1 MATVKERRLLA
12 GSGGGSKGGG
22 SARTPVEDKDNV
34 QSRSLAS
41 ILDLLGEG
49 KIGGLINGGQSI
61 FLDNVPILNPDGT
74 SNFNGVTWW
83 FRDGTQNQAV
93 IEGFDAVETP
103 HDVGVQIKLSTPRTI
118 QIDNDDSDQV
128 RVIMMFPKLTKTDQK
143 SGDTHGTTVQFQFEI
158 AYGTTSFKPIKPQGY
173 SSHVVTLSKKSSGK
187 HYREYLFDLPKPGS
201 NYRIRV
207 SRVTAD
213 STTDYIQDQTWL
225 SQYGEIVS
233 TKLNYPNSA
242 LVGLKIDSQQFGSSV
257 PARSYLVS
265 GMEIRV
271 PSNYDPVLGTYSGD
285 WDGTFRL
292 MVSEN
297 PAWILY
303 DLLTSKRYGLGEYV
317 TESMIN
323 IGQLYQI
330 GRYCDELINDG
341 FGGKEKRF
349 AINTVINSRGEAYKV
364 LQDIVSTFRGMIFW
378 AGGMVNVM
386 QDSPSSPVMQFSAA
400 NIIGKV
406 SYKGSSRKDRA
417 TVALITYNDK
427 DDLYKQN
434 IEYVEDEEG
443 IKRFGVRK
451 TESVA
456 FGCTSRGQAHR
467 VGLWTL
473 YSNRMETDLI
483 TFTSGMDASL
493 LMPGEL
499 VKLQDK
505 FRSGKRN
512 SGRLVN
518 YTKNS
523 ITLDASVKLSK
534 AGNTV
539 SFLSAKGKM
548 IDRDLIEGA
557 GEYTIVT
564 FKKALT
570 EEEYP
575 AIMGIWSVIEP
586 NLEPM
591 LLRVLAVNQNEEKG
605 AFDIVGVQHN
615 PTKFTAIDEGAILVP
630 SKTTILDPTFSTPEN
645 LQVTEGTYVSSPGNL
660 SVKLMVS
667 WEGKSPSYVLRYR
680 RSDVVEDWVT
690 TEVKTE
696 QYDILNAAENG
707 MYDIELYSIS
717 ATGRRSSVISMVYTT
732 LGTMTPP
739 DAPTLLTA
747 IGDYR
752 VNVLA
757 WQLPATI
764 DIDKINVYA
773 SRTNDLT
780 TASLIAAVAST
791 TFTHSGLGDDE
802 TWFYWVRAVNK
813 RGMLSQPNSSLGTEA
828 TTKDVL
834 SFLKNKITSS
844 ELGQDLL
851 ADINQSAAKEAVEE
865 VSKKIDESVGELHDA
880 VDAVE
885 LSVTNISQSVTDMQ
899 DSVTGVKK
907 SVTDMQSSFT
917 GMEKAQSDLQASV
930 KTTTDKVN
938 QAVSEMD
945 ETAANVVSM
954 QETVKKQSESVASTL
969 DAAQAAL
976 DGSKSL
982 IAEEKKARVDGDAA
996 ISQKVDTIQS
1006 TVDTG
1011 QASIDEM
1018 QKTVSDVEK
1027 SAAQWSSSLEA
1038 TAKANIDLAL
1048 RQEEDKKQQASTN
1061 ASVTTTQDALAD
1073 SVSAVSK
1080 RVDEMKAEIGDDIAA
1095 QLQVERETRASA
1107 DEAVSTQLTQLK
1119 AQVNDD
1125 VKASLAT
1132 EQQARANADSALS
1145 KQVTNLQSQVNT
1157 DVKAQIAAEAKT
1169 RADKDSALSSQITAL
1184 SSQVNDDVAAQIA
1197 TESQARTDGDNALSS
1212 QVDSLAAK
1220 TTSDIKA
1227 AVATETKA
1235 RTSADSALSSQIT
1248 SLKTQTAADIKA
1260 AVDTETQARTDG
1272 DSALSSQITSL
1283 QTQTA
1288 ADIKAAVATETKAR
1302 TDGDTAL
1309 SSQVSSLKTQTA
1321 SDIKAAVATETK
1333 ARTDRDSAL
1342 SSQIS
1347 SLETQTA
1354 SNIKAAVATETKART
1369 DGDTALGSQITSLKT
1384 QTASDIK
1391 AAVATET
1398 KARSDADSAMASDI
1412 SALETRAGK
1421 IESSVTTEQTARANA
1436 DTALGKRVDTVS
1448 AKADSVSSTV
1458 QQTSA
1463 AVADVNAKVS
1473 ASWTLKME
1481 TSTSNGQK
1489 YAAGMA
1495 LGIDGSGLSQFLIR
1509 ADRFGLVNSVDGKVT
1524 TPFVVE
1530 NSVAYMNGA
1539 YIKDGTIVNA
1549 KIGDLQST
1557 NYVSGKTGWR
1567 IAKGGAFEMN
1577 GNSGSTGRMVINNNR
1592 IEVYDENGRLRVRM
1606 GLM

>member
-173 SSHVVTLSKKSSGK
+173 ASHVVTLSKKSSGK

-378 AGGMVNVM
+378 AGGMVNIM

-523 ITLDASVKLSK
+523 ITLDASVKLTK

-557 GEYTIVT
+557 GEYTVVT

-615 PTKFTAIDEGAILVP
+615 PTKFAAIDEGATLVP

-696 QYDILNAAENG
+696 QFDILNAAENG

-757 WQLPATI
+757 WQLPGTI

-865 VSKKIDESVGELHDA
+865 VSKKIDESVGELNKT
-880 VDAVE
+880 VDEIE
-885 LSVTNISQSVTDMQ
+885 LSVTGVKQSVTDMQ
-899 DSVTGVKK
+899 N
-907 SVTDMQSSFT
+907 SFD
-917 GMEKAQSDLQASV
+917 GMEKEQSDLKANVQDTA
-930 KTTTDKVN
+930 DKVS
-938 QAVSEMD
+938 QAID
-945 ETAANVVSM
+945 ELDDATANVLALK
-954 QETVKKQSESVASTL
+954 ETVKKQGESVASTL

-976 DGSKSL
+976 DGSKTL
-982 IAEEKKARVDGDAA
+982 IAEERQARVDGDTA
-996 ISQKVDTIQS
+996 IGKKVDTMQS
-1006 TVDTG
+1006 VVDTG
-1011 QASIDEM
+1011 QANIDEM
-1018 QKTVSDVEK
+1018 KQTVAGVEQTA
-1027 SAAQWSSSLEA
+1027 SQWSTSLEA
-1038 TAKANIDLAL
+1038 NAKANIDLAL

-1061 ASVTTTQDALAD
+1061 ASVTTSQQALAD
-1073 SVSAVSK
+1073 SVSSVAK

-1095 QLQVERETRASA
+1095 QLQEERETRASA
-1107 DEAVSTQLTQLK
+1107 DEAVTTQLTQLK

-1132 EQQARANADSALS
+1132 EQQARADADSALS

-1157 DVKAQIAAEAKT
+1157 NVKAQIAAEAKT

-1184 SSQVNDDVAAQIA
+1184 SAQVNNDVTAQIA
-1197 TESQARTDGDNALSS
+1197 TESKARTAGDTAISTK
-1212 QVDSLAAK
+1212 VDTLATK
-1220 TTSDIKA
+1220 TTSD
-1227 AVATETKA
+1227 
-1235 RTSADSALSSQIT
+1235 
-1248 SLKTQTAADIKA
+1248 
-1260 AVDTETQARTDG
+1260 
-1272 DSALSSQITSL
+1272 
-1283 QTQTA
+1283 
-1288 ADIKAAVATETKAR
+1288 
-1302 TDGDTAL
+1302 
-1309 SSQVSSLKTQTA
+1309 
-1321 SDIKAAVATETK
+1321 
-1333 ARTDRDSAL
+1333 
-1342 SSQIS
+1342 
-1347 SLETQTA
+1347 
-1354 SNIKAAVATETKART
+1354 IKAAVATETKART

-1398 KARSDADSAMASDI
+1398 KARTDGDSALSSQISSLKTQTAADIKAAVATETKARTDGDTALGSQITSLKTQTAADIKAAVATETKARSDADSAMASDI
-1412 SALETRAGK
+1412 TALKSRAGK
-1421 IESSVTTEQTARANA
+1421 IESSVTSEQTARANG

-1458 QQTSA
+1458 QQTSQ
-1463 AVADVNAKVS
+1463 AVANVNSKVS

-1524 TPFVVE
+1524 TPFVVQ

-1557 NYVSGKTGWR
+1557 NYVSGRTGWR

-1606 GLM
+1606 GLI

>member
-22 SARTPVEDKDNV
+22 SAHTPVEDKDNV

-74 SNFNGVTWW
+74 SNFNGVNWW

-173 SSHVVTLSKKSSGK
+173 ASHVVTLSKKSSGK

-292 MVSEN
+292 MVSDN

-378 AGGMVNVM
+378 AGGMVNIM

-523 ITLDASVKLSK
+523 ITLDASVKLTK

-557 GEYTIVT
+557 GEYTVVT

-615 PTKFTAIDEGAILVP
+615 PTKFNAIDEGAILVP

-645 LQVTEGTYVSSPGNL
+645 LQVTEGTFVSSPGNL

-732 LGTMTPP
+732 LGTMMPP

-757 WQLPATI
+757 WQLPGTI
-764 DIDKINVYA
+764 DIDKINIYA

-780 TASLIAAVAST
+780 TASLIAAVTST

-813 RGMLSQPNSSLGTEA
+813 RGMVSQPNSSLGTEA

-834 SFLKNKITSS
+834 SFLKNKITTS
-844 ELGQDLL
+844 ELGKELL
-851 ADINQSAAKEAVEE
+851 ADIDGKATAIDVAALEVKVDKGVDSLSQS
-865 VSKKIDESVGELHDA
+865 VSEMKGSLTGMEQAQTDLQTSVGETQQK
-880 VDAVE
+880 VE
-885 LSVTNISQSVTDMQ
+885 GAL
-899 DSVTGVKK
+899 
-907 SVTDMQSSFT
+907 
-917 GMEKAQSDLQASV
+917 A
-930 KTTTDKVN
+930 
-938 QAVSEMD
+938 EMD
-945 ETAANVVSM
+945 EAAAKVLNL
-954 QETVKKQSESVASTL
+954 QETVNEQSEAVATTVE
-969 DAAQAAL
+969 AAQAAL
-976 DGSKSL
+976 DNSKTL
-982 IAEEKKARVDGDAA
+982 IAEEQKARVEADSALG
-996 ISQKVDTIQS
+996 QKIDTMESVVDS
-1006 TVDTG
+1006 G
-1011 QASIDEM
+1011 KASINEM
-1018 QKTVSDVEK
+1018 QKTVSDVEN
-1027 SAAQWSSSLEA
+1027 SASQWTSSLEA
-1038 TAKANIDLAL
+1038 NAIANIDLAL
-1048 RQEEDKKQQASTN
+1048 RQEENRHQQSATNAQINSDQQAIAN
-1061 ASVTTTQDALAD
+1061 D
-1073 SVSAVSK
+1073 VSAVSK
-1080 RVDEMKAEIGDDIAA
+1080 RVEEMKAEIGEDIATK
-1095 QLQVERETRASA
+1095 LTEERETRASA
-1107 DEAVSTQLTQLK
+1107 DEAVSRRIIQLQ
-1119 AQVNDD
+1119 ADINDD
-1125 VKASLAT
+1125 IKASLTT
-1132 EQQARANADSALS
+1132 EQLARADGDSALS
-1145 KQVTNLQSQVNT
+1145 RQITSLEAQVNN
-1157 DVKAQIAAEAKT
+1157 DIRAALDTEAKT
-1169 RADKDSALSSQITAL
+1169 RADSDGALSSQITAL
-1184 SSQVNDDVAAQIA
+1184 SAQVNDQVKAQLS
-1197 TESQARTDGDNALSS
+1197 TEMQARADADSALGSRI
-1212 QVDSLAAK
+1212 DSLKAQ
-1220 TTSDIKA
+1220 TSSDISA
-1227 AVATETKA
+1227 AVASETQA
-1235 RTSADSALSSQIT
+1235 RASADSALGSRIDN
-1248 SLKTQTAADIKA
+1248 LKAQTATDINA
-1260 AVDTETQARTDG
+1260 A
-1272 DSALSSQITSL
+1272 I
-1283 QTQTA
+1283 
-1288 ADIKAAVATETKAR
+1288 ATETIAR
-1302 TDGDTAL
+1302 A
-1309 SSQVSSLKTQTA
+1309 
-1321 SDIKAAVATETK
+1321 
-1333 ARTDRDSAL
+1333 
-1342 SSQIS
+1342 
-1347 SLETQTA
+1347 
-1354 SNIKAAVATETKART
+1354 N
-1369 DGDTALGSQITSLKT
+1369 
-1384 QTASDIK
+1384 
-1391 AAVATET
+1391 
-1398 KARSDADSAMASDI
+1398 ADSAMAGNI
-1412 SALETRAGK
+1412 SGLQAQANNLAASINSEA
-1421 IESSVTTEQTARANA
+1421 TARANA
-1436 DTALGKRVDTVS
+1436 DAALSQRVDTVN
-1448 AKADSVSSTV
+1448 AKTDSVSATV
-1458 QQTSA
+1458 QQTTQ
-1463 AVADVNAKVS
+1463 AVADVNYKVS

-1481 TSTSNGQK
+1481 TSAYNGVK
-1489 YAAGMA
+1489 YAAGIA
-1495 LGIDGSGLSQFLIR
+1495 LGIDGSGVSQFLIR
-1509 ADRFGLVNSVDGKVT
+1509 ADRFGLVNSVDGNVT
-1524 TPFVVE
+1524 TPFVIE

-1539 YIKDGTIVNA
+1539 YIKNGTIDNA

-1557 NYVSGKTGWR
+1557 NYVTANAGWR
-1567 IAKGGAFEMN
+1567 ISKNGTFEMN
-1577 GNSGSTGRMVINNNR
+1577 GNSGGAGRMVINNNR
-1592 IEVYDENGRLRVRM
+1592 IEVYDENNVLRVRM

>member
-1 MATVKERRLLA
+1 MPAITHKLHQKGRFSVATVKEKRLLA

-128 RVIMMFPKLTKTDQK
+128 RVIMMFPKLTKTDRK

-173 SSHVVTLSKKSSGK
+173 ASHVVTLSKKSSGK

-378 AGGMVNVM
+378 AGGMVNIM

-523 ITLDASVKLSK
+523 ITLDASVKLTK

-557 GEYTIVT
+557 GEYTVVT

-615 PTKFTAIDEGAILVP
+615 PTKFNAIDEGATLVP

-696 QYDILNAAENG
+696 QFDILNAAENG

-757 WQLPATI
+757 WQLPGTI

-865 VSKKIDESVGELHDA
+865 VSKKIDESVGELHKT
-880 VDAVE
+880 VDEIE
-885 LSVTNISQSVTDMQ
+885 LSVTGVKQSVTDMQ
-899 DSVTGVKK
+899 N
-907 SVTDMQSSFT
+907 SFD
-917 GMEKAQSDLQASV
+917 GMEKEQSDLKANVQDTA
-930 KTTTDKVN
+930 DKVG
-938 QAVSEMD
+938 QALGELD
-945 ETAANVVSM
+945 DATANVLALK
-954 QETVKKQSESVASTL
+954 ETVKKQGESVASTL

-976 DGSKSL
+976 DGSKTL
-982 IAEEKKARVDGDAA
+982 IAEERQARVDGDTA
-996 ISQKVDTIQS
+996 IGKKVDTMQS
-1006 TVDTG
+1006 VVDTG
-1011 QASIDEM
+1011 QANIDEM
-1018 QKTVSDVEK
+1018 KQTVAGVEQTA
-1027 SAAQWSSSLEA
+1027 SQWSTSLEA
-1038 TAKANIDLAL
+1038 NAKANIDLAL

-1061 ASVTTTQDALAD
+1061 ASVTTSQQALAD
-1073 SVSAVSK
+1073 SVSSVAK

-1095 QLQVERETRASA
+1095 QLQEERETRASA
-1107 DEAVSTQLTQLK
+1107 DEAVTTQLTQLK

-1132 EQQARANADSALS
+1132 EQQARADADSALS

-1157 DVKAQIAAEAKT
+1157 NVKAQIAAEAKT

-1184 SSQVNDDVAAQIA
+1184 SAQVNDDVTAQIA
-1197 TESQARTDGDNALSS
+1197 TESKARTAGDTAISTK
-1212 QVDSLAAK
+1212 VDTLAAK
-1220 TTSDIKA
+1220 TAS
-1227 AVATETKA
+1227 
-1235 RTSADSALSSQIT
+1235 
-1248 SLKTQTAADIKA
+1248 
-1260 AVDTETQARTDG
+1260 
-1272 DSALSSQITSL
+1272 
-1283 QTQTA
+1283 
-1288 ADIKAAVATETKAR
+1288 DIKAAVATETKAR

-1309 SSQVSSLKTQTA
+1309 GSQITSLKAQTA

-1333 ARTDRDSAL
+1333 ARTDGDSAL

-1347 SLETQTA
+1347 SLKTQTA
-1354 SNIKAAVATETKART
+1354 ADIKAAVATETKART

-1384 QTASDIK
+1384 QTAADIK

-1412 SALETRAGK
+1412 TALKSRAGK
-1421 IESSVTTEQTARANA
+1421 IESSVTSEQTARANG

-1458 QQTSA
+1458 QQTSQ
-1463 AVADVNAKVS
+1463 AVANVNSKVS

-1524 TPFVVE
+1524 TPFVVQ

-1557 NYVSGKTGWR
+1557 NYVSGRTGWR

>member
-523 ITLDASVKLSK
+523 ITLDASVKLTK

-557 GEYTIVT
+557 GEYTVVT

-615 PTKFTAIDEGAILVP
+615 PTKFAAIDEGATLVP

-696 QYDILNAAENG
+696 QFDILNAAENG

-757 WQLPATI
+757 WQLPGTI

-865 VSKKIDESVGELHDA
+865 VSKKIDESVGELHKT
-880 VDAVE
+880 VDEIE
-885 LSVTNISQSVTDMQ
+885 L
-899 DSVTGVKK
+899 SVTGVKQ
-907 SVTDMQSSFT
+907 SVIDMQNSFD
-917 GMEKAQSDLQASV
+917 GMEKEQSDLKANVQDTA
-930 KTTTDKVN
+930 DKVS
-938 QAVSEMD
+938 QALGEVD
-945 ETAANVVSM
+945 DVTANVLAL
-954 QETVKKQSESVASTL
+954 QETVKKQGESVASTL

-976 DGSKSL
+976 DGSKAL
-982 IAEEKKARVDGDAA
+982 IAEERQARVDGDTA
-996 ISQKVDTIQS
+996 IGKKVDTMQS
-1006 TVDTG
+1006 VVDSG
-1011 QASIDEM
+1011 QANIDEM
-1018 QKTVSDVEK
+1018 KQTVAGVEQTA
-1027 SAAQWSSSLEA
+1027 SQWSTSLEA
-1038 TAKANIDLAL
+1038 NAKANIDLAL

-1061 ASVTTTQDALAD
+1061 ASVTTSQQALAD
-1073 SVSAVSK
+1073 SVSSVAK

-1095 QLQVERETRASA
+1095 QLQEERETRASA
-1107 DEAVSTQLTQLK
+1107 DEAVTTQIIQLK

-1132 EQQARANADSALS
+1132 EQQARADADSALS

-1184 SSQVNDDVAAQIA
+1184 SAQVNDDVTAQIA
-1197 TESQARTDGDNALSS
+1197 TESKARADGDTAISTK
-1212 QVDSLAAK
+1212 VDTLATK
-1220 TTSDIKA
+1220 TTSD
-1227 AVATETKA
+1227 
-1235 RTSADSALSSQIT
+1235 
-1248 SLKTQTAADIKA
+1248 
-1260 AVDTETQARTDG
+1260 
-1272 DSALSSQITSL
+1272 
-1283 QTQTA
+1283 
-1288 ADIKAAVATETKAR
+1288 
-1302 TDGDTAL
+1302 
-1309 SSQVSSLKTQTA
+1309 
-1321 SDIKAAVATETK
+1321 
-1333 ARTDRDSAL
+1333 
-1342 SSQIS
+1342 
-1347 SLETQTA
+1347 
-1354 SNIKAAVATETKART
+1354 IKAAVATETKART

-1398 KARSDADSAMASDI
+1398 KARTDGDSALSSQISSLETQTAANIKAAVATETKARTDGDTALGSQISSLKTQTAADIKAAVATETKARSDADSAMASDI
-1412 SALETRAGK
+1412 SALKTRAGK
-1421 IESSVTTEQTARANA
+1421 IESSVTSEQTARANA

-1448 AKADSVSSTV
+1448 AKADSASSTV
-1458 QQTSA
+1458 QQTSQ

-1557 NYVSGKTGWR
+1557 NYVSGRTGWR

-1606 GLM
+1606 GLI

>member
-128 RVIMMFPKLTKTDQK
+128 RVIMMFPKLTKTDRK

-173 SSHVVTLSKKSSGK
+173 ASHVVTLSKKSSGK

-201 NYRIRV
+201 NYRIRVSRVSRV

-292 MVSEN
+292 MVSDN

-378 AGGMVNVM
+378 AGGMVNIM

-417 TVALITYNDK
+417 TIALITYNDK

-523 ITLDASVKLSK
+523 ITLDASVKLTK
-534 AGNTV
+534 AGNTI

-548 IDRDLIEGA
+548 IDRDLIEGT
-557 GEYTIVT
+557 GEYTVVT

-615 PTKFTAIDEGAILVP
+615 PTKFNAIDEGATLVP
-630 SKTTILDPTFSTPEN
+630 SKTTILDPTFSSPEN

-690 TEVKTE
+690 TEVNTE
-696 QYDILNAAENG
+696 QFDILNAAENG

-757 WQLPATI
+757 WQLPGTI

-851 ADINQSAAKEAVEE
+851 ADIDQSATKEAVEE
-865 VSKKIDESVGELHDA
+865 VSKRIDDSVGELHKA
-880 VDAVE
+880 VDE
-885 LSVTNISQSVTDMQ
+885 IDLSI
-899 DSVTGVKK
+899 TGVKQ
-907 SVTDMQSSFT
+907 SVIDMQNSFD
-917 GMEKAQSDLQASV
+917 GMEKEQSDLKANVQDTA
-930 KTTTDKVN
+930 DKVS
-938 QAVSEMD
+938 QALGEVD
-945 ETAANVVSM
+945 DATANVLAL
-954 QETVKKQSESVASTL
+954 QETVKKQGESVASTL

-976 DGSKSL
+976 DGSKTL
-982 IAEEKKARVDGDAA
+982 IAEERQARVDGDTA
-996 ISQKVDTIQS
+996 IGKKVETLQS
-1006 TVDTG
+1006 VVDTG
-1011 QASIDEM
+1011 QANIDEM
-1018 QKTVSDVEK
+1018 KQTVASVEK
-1027 SAAQWSSSLEA
+1027 SASQWSTSLEA
-1038 TAKANIDLAL
+1038 NAKANIDLAL

-1061 ASVTTTQDALAD
+1061 ASVTTSQQALTD
-1073 SVSAVSK
+1073 SVSSVAK
-1080 RVDEMKAEIGDDIAA
+1080 RVDEIKAEIGDDIAA
-1095 QLQVERETRASA
+1095 QLQEERETRASA
-1107 DEAVSTQLTQLK
+1107 DEAVTTQITQLK

-1132 EQQARANADSALS
+1132 EQQARADADSALS

-1184 SSQVNDDVAAQIA
+1184 SAQVNDDVTAQIA
-1197 TESQARTDGDNALSS
+1197 TES
-1212 QVDSLAAK
+1212 
-1220 TTSDIKA
+1220 
-1227 AVATETKA
+1227 
-1235 RTSADSALSSQIT
+1235 
-1248 SLKTQTAADIKA
+1248 
-1260 AVDTETQARTDG
+1260 
-1272 DSALSSQITSL
+1272 
-1283 QTQTA
+1283 
-1288 ADIKAAVATETKAR
+1288 KAR
-1302 TDGDTAL
+1302 TDGDTAISTKVDTL
-1309 SSQVSSLKTQTA
+1309 ATKTT
-1321 SDIKAAVATETK
+1321 SD
-1333 ARTDRDSAL
+1333 
-1342 SSQIS
+1342 
-1347 SLETQTA
+1347 
-1354 SNIKAAVATETKART
+1354 IKAAVATETKART

-1398 KARSDADSAMASDI
+1398 KARTDGDSALSSQISSLKTQTAADIKAAVATETKARTDGDTALGSQITSLKTQTAADIKAAIATETKARSDADSAMASDI
-1412 SALETRAGK
+1412 TALETRAGK
-1421 IESSVTTEQTARANA
+1421 IESSVTSEQTARANA

-1448 AKADSVSSTV
+1448 AKADSASSTV
-1458 QQTSA
+1458 QQTSQ
-1463 AVADVNAKVS
+1463 AVANVNSKVS

-1524 TPFVVE
+1524 TPFVVQ

-1557 NYVSGKTGWR
+1557 NYVSGRTGWR

>member
-523 ITLDASVKLSK
+523 ITLDASVKLTK

-557 GEYTIVT
+557 GEYTVVT

-615 PTKFTAIDEGAILVP
+615 PTKFAAIDEGATLVP

-696 QYDILNAAENG
+696 QFDILNAAENG

-757 WQLPATI
+757 WQLPGTI

-865 VSKKIDESVGELHDA
+865 VSKKIDESVGELHKT
-880 VDAVE
+880 VDEIE
-885 LSVTNISQSVTDMQ
+885 L
-899 DSVTGVKK
+899 SVTGVKQ
-907 SVTDMQSSFT
+907 SVIDMQNSFD
-917 GMEKAQSDLQASV
+917 GMEKEQSDLKANVQDTA
-930 KTTTDKVN
+930 DKVS
-938 QAVSEMD
+938 QALGEVD
-945 ETAANVVSM
+945 DVTANVLAL
-954 QETVKKQSESVASTL
+954 QETVKKQGESVASTL

-976 DGSKSL
+976 DGSKAL
-982 IAEEKKARVDGDAA
+982 IAEERQARVDGDTA
-996 ISQKVDTIQS
+996 IGKKVDTMQS
-1006 TVDTG
+1006 VVDSG
-1011 QASIDEM
+1011 QANIDEM
-1018 QKTVSDVEK
+1018 KQTVAGVEQTA
-1027 SAAQWSSSLEA
+1027 SQWSTSLEA
-1038 TAKANIDLAL
+1038 NAKANIDLAL

-1061 ASVTTTQDALAD
+1061 ASVTTSQQALAD
-1073 SVSAVSK
+1073 SVSSVAK

-1095 QLQVERETRASA
+1095 QLQEERETRASA
-1107 DEAVSTQLTQLK
+1107 DEAVTTQIIQLK

-1132 EQQARANADSALS
+1132 EQQARADADSALS

-1184 SSQVNDDVAAQIA
+1184 SAQVNDDVTTQIA
-1197 TESQARTDGDNALSS
+1197 TESKARADGDTAISTK
-1212 QVDSLAAK
+1212 VDTLATK
-1220 TTSDIKA
+1220 TTSD
-1227 AVATETKA
+1227 
-1235 RTSADSALSSQIT
+1235 
-1248 SLKTQTAADIKA
+1248 
-1260 AVDTETQARTDG
+1260 
-1272 DSALSSQITSL
+1272 
-1283 QTQTA
+1283 
-1288 ADIKAAVATETKAR
+1288 
-1302 TDGDTAL
+1302 
-1309 SSQVSSLKTQTA
+1309 
-1321 SDIKAAVATETK
+1321 
-1333 ARTDRDSAL
+1333 
-1342 SSQIS
+1342 
-1347 SLETQTA
+1347 
-1354 SNIKAAVATETKART
+1354 IKAAVATETKART

-1398 KARSDADSAMASDI
+1398 KARTDGDSALSSQISSLETQTAANIKAAVATETKARTDGDTALGSQISSLKTQTAADIKAAVATETKARSDADSAMASDI
-1412 SALETRAGK
+1412 SALKTRAGK
-1421 IESSVTTEQTARANA
+1421 IESSVTSEQTARANA

-1448 AKADSVSSTV
+1448 AKADSASSTV
-1458 QQTSA
+1458 QQTSQ

-1557 NYVSGKTGWR
+1557 NYVSGRTGWR

-1606 GLM
+1606 GLI

>member
-1 MATVKERRLLA
+1 
-12 GSGGGSKGGG
+12 
-22 SARTPVEDKDNV
+22 
-34 QSRSLAS
+34 
-41 ILDLLGEG
+41 
-49 KIGGLINGGQSI
+49 
-61 FLDNVPILNPDGT
+61 
-74 SNFNGVTWW
+74 
-83 FRDGTQNQAV
+83 
-93 IEGFDAVETP
+93 
-103 HDVGVQIKLSTPRTI
+103 
-118 QIDNDDSDQV
+118 
-128 RVIMMFPKLTKTDQK
+128 
-143 SGDTHGTTVQFQFEI
+143 
-158 AYGTTSFKPIKPQGY
+158 
-173 SSHVVTLSKKSSGK
+173 
-187 HYREYLFDLPKPGS
+187 
-201 NYRIRV
+201 
-207 SRVTAD
+207 
-213 STTDYIQDQTWL
+213 
-225 SQYGEIVS
+225 
-233 TKLNYPNSA
+233 
-242 LVGLKIDSQQFGSSV
+242 
-257 PARSYLVS
+257 
-265 GMEIRV
+265 
-271 PSNYDPVLGTYSGD
+271 
-285 WDGTFRL
+285 
-292 MVSEN
+292 MVSDN

-378 AGGMVNVM
+378 AGGMVNIM

-417 TVALITYNDK
+417 TIALITYNDK

-523 ITLDASVKLSK
+523 ITLDASVKLTK
-534 AGNTV
+534 AGNTI

-548 IDRDLIEGA
+548 IDRDLIEGT
-557 GEYTIVT
+557 GEYTVVT

-615 PTKFTAIDEGAILVP
+615 PTKFNAIDEGATLVP
-630 SKTTILDPTFSTPEN
+630 SKTTILDPTFSSPEN

-690 TEVKTE
+690 TEVNTE
-696 QYDILNAAENG
+696 QFDILNAAENG

-757 WQLPATI
+757 WQLPGTI

-851 ADINQSAAKEAVEE
+851 ADIDQSATKEAVEE
-865 VSKKIDESVGELHDA
+865 VSKRIDDSVGELHKA
-880 VDAVE
+880 VDE
-885 LSVTNISQSVTDMQ
+885 IDLSI
-899 DSVTGVKK
+899 TGVKQ
-907 SVTDMQSSFT
+907 SVIDMQNSFD
-917 GMEKAQSDLQASV
+917 GMEKEQSDLKANVQDTA
-930 KTTTDKVN
+930 DKVS
-938 QAVSEMD
+938 QALGEVD
-945 ETAANVVSM
+945 DATANVLAL
-954 QETVKKQSESVASTL
+954 QETVKKQGESVASTL

-976 DGSKSL
+976 DGSKTL
-982 IAEEKKARVDGDAA
+982 IAEERQARVDGDTA
-996 ISQKVDTIQS
+996 IGKKVETLQS
-1006 TVDTG
+1006 VVDTG
-1011 QASIDEM
+1011 QANIDEM
-1018 QKTVSDVEK
+1018 KQTVASVEK
-1027 SAAQWSSSLEA
+1027 SASQWSTSLEA
-1038 TAKANIDLAL
+1038 NAKANIDLAL

-1061 ASVTTTQDALAD
+1061 ASVTTSQQALTD
-1073 SVSAVSK
+1073 SVSSVAK
-1080 RVDEMKAEIGDDIAA
+1080 RVDEIKAEIGDDIAA
-1095 QLQVERETRASA
+1095 QLQEERETRASA
-1107 DEAVSTQLTQLK
+1107 DEAVTTQITQLK

-1132 EQQARANADSALS
+1132 EQQARADADSALS

-1184 SSQVNDDVAAQIA
+1184 SAQVNDDVTAQIA
-1197 TESQARTDGDNALSS
+1197 TES
-1212 QVDSLAAK
+1212 
-1220 TTSDIKA
+1220 
-1227 AVATETKA
+1227 
-1235 RTSADSALSSQIT
+1235 
-1248 SLKTQTAADIKA
+1248 
-1260 AVDTETQARTDG
+1260 
-1272 DSALSSQITSL
+1272 
-1283 QTQTA
+1283 
-1288 ADIKAAVATETKAR
+1288 KAR
-1302 TDGDTAL
+1302 TDGDTAISTKVDTL
-1309 SSQVSSLKTQTA
+1309 ATKTT
-1321 SDIKAAVATETK
+1321 SD
-1333 ARTDRDSAL
+1333 
-1342 SSQIS
+1342 
-1347 SLETQTA
+1347 
-1354 SNIKAAVATETKART
+1354 IKAAVATETKART

-1398 KARSDADSAMASDI
+1398 KARTDGDSALSSQISSLKTQTAADIKAAVATETKARTDGDTALGSQITSLKTQTAADIKAAIATETKARSDADSAMASDI
-1412 SALETRAGK
+1412 TALETRAGK
-1421 IESSVTTEQTARANA
+1421 IESSVTSEQTARANA

-1448 AKADSVSSTV
+1448 AKADSASSTV
-1458 QQTSA
+1458 QQTSQ
-1463 AVADVNAKVS
+1463 AVANVNSKVS

-1524 TPFVVE
+1524 TPFVVQ

-1557 NYVSGKTGWR
+1557 NYVSGRTGWR

>member
-1 MATVKERRLLA
+1 M
-12 GSGGGSKGGG
+12 
-22 SARTPVEDKDNV
+22 
-34 QSRSLAS
+34 
-41 ILDLLGEG
+41 
-49 KIGGLINGGQSI
+49 INGGQSI

-292 MVSEN
+292 VVSEN

-378 AGGMVNVM
+378 AGGMVNIM

-523 ITLDASVKLSK
+523 ITLDASVKLTK

-557 GEYTIVT
+557 GEYTVVT

-615 PTKFTAIDEGAILVP
+615 PTKFAAIDEGATLVP

-696 QYDILNAAENG
+696 QFDILNAAENG

-851 ADINQSAAKEAVEE
+851 AEINQSAAKEAVEE
-865 VSKKIDESVGELHDA
+865 VSKKIDESVGELNKT
-880 VDAVE
+880 VDEIE
-885 LSVTNISQSVTDMQ
+885 LSVTGVKQSVTDMQ
-899 DSVTGVKK
+899 N
-907 SVTDMQSSFT
+907 SFT
-917 GMEKAQSDLQASV
+917 GMEKAQSDLKANVQDTA
-930 KTTTDKVN
+930 DKVS
-938 QAVSEMD
+938 QALGEVD
-945 ETAANVVSM
+945 DVTANVLAL
-954 QETVKKQSESVASTL
+954 QETVKKQGESVASTL

-976 DGSKSL
+976 DGSKAL
-982 IAEEKKARVDGDAA
+982 IAEERQARVDGDTA
-996 ISQKVDTIQS
+996 IGKKVDTMQS
-1006 TVDTG
+1006 VVDSG
-1011 QASIDEM
+1011 QANIDEM
-1018 QKTVSDVEK
+1018 KQTVAGVEQTA
-1027 SAAQWSSSLEA
+1027 SQWSTSLEA
-1038 TAKANIDLAL
+1038 NAKANIDLAL

-1061 ASVTTTQDALAD
+1061 ASVTTSQQALAD
-1073 SVSAVSK
+1073 SVSSVAK

-1095 QLQVERETRASA
+1095 QLQEERETRASA
-1107 DEAVSTQLTQLK
+1107 DEAVTTQIIQLK

-1132 EQQARANADSALS
+1132 EQQARADADSALS

-1184 SSQVNDDVAAQIA
+1184 SAQVNDDVTAQIA
-1197 TESQARTDGDNALSS
+1197 TESKARADGDTAISTK
-1212 QVDSLAAK
+1212 VDTLATK
-1220 TTSDIKA
+1220 TTSD
-1227 AVATETKA
+1227 
-1235 RTSADSALSSQIT
+1235 
-1248 SLKTQTAADIKA
+1248 
-1260 AVDTETQARTDG
+1260 
-1272 DSALSSQITSL
+1272 
-1283 QTQTA
+1283 
-1288 ADIKAAVATETKAR
+1288 
-1302 TDGDTAL
+1302 
-1309 SSQVSSLKTQTA
+1309 
-1321 SDIKAAVATETK
+1321 
-1333 ARTDRDSAL
+1333 
-1342 SSQIS
+1342 
-1347 SLETQTA
+1347 
-1354 SNIKAAVATETKART
+1354 IKAAVATETKART

-1398 KARSDADSAMASDI
+1398 KARTDGDSALSSQISSLETQTAANIKAAVATETKARTDGDTALGSQISSLKTQTAADIKAAVATETKARSDADSAMASDI
-1412 SALETRAGK
+1412 SALKTRAGK
-1421 IESSVTTEQTARANA
+1421 IESSVTSEQTARANA

-1448 AKADSVSSTV
+1448 AKADSASSTV
-1458 QQTSA
+1458 QQTSQ

-1557 NYVSGKTGWR
+1557 NYVSGRTGWR

-1606 GLM
+1606 GLI

>member
-1 MATVKERRLLA
+1 MAKVKERRLLA
-12 GSGGGSKGGG
+12 GSGGGSKSG
-22 SARTPVEDKDNV
+22 SAHTPVEDKDNV

-61 FLDNVPILNPDGT
+61 FLDNVPLLNPDGS
-74 SNFNGVTWW
+74 SNFNGVSWW
-83 FRDGTQNQAV
+83 SRNGLQDQSV

-103 HDVGVQIKLSTPRTI
+103 HDVGVQIKNGTPRTI
-118 QIDNDDSDQV
+118 QIDNDDADQV
-128 RVIMMFPKLTKTDQK
+128 RVIMMFPKLTKTDRK
-143 SGDTHGTTVQFQFEI
+143 SGDTHGASVEFRFEI
-158 AYGTTSFKPIKPQGY
+158 AYGSASFTGITPQGY
-173 SSHVVTLSKKSSGK
+173 SSNVITLSKKSSGK
-187 HYREYLFDLPKPGS
+187 HYREYLFDLPKPGT

-213 STTDYIQDQTWL
+213 STTDYVQDQTWL

-242 LVGLKIDSQQFGSSV
+242 LIGLKIDSQQFGSSV

-265 GMEIRV
+265 GLEIRV
-271 PSNYDPVLGTYSGD
+271 PSNYDAVLGTFSGD

-292 MVSEN
+292 MVSDN

-303 DLLTSKRYGLGEYV
+303 DILTSKRYGLGEYV
-317 TESMIN
+317 SDSMIN

-330 GRYCDELINDG
+330 GRYCDGLVSDG

-349 AINTVINSRGEAYKV
+349 AINTVINSRGEAFKV

-378 AGGMVNVM
+378 AGGMVNIM
-386 QDSPSSPVMQFSAA
+386 QDCPASPVMQFSAA

-483 TFTSGMDASL
+483 TFTSGLDASL

-499 VKLQDK
+499 VNLQDK
-505 FRSGKRN
+505 FRAGKRN
-512 SGRLVN
+512 SGRLIN

-523 ITLDASVKLSK
+523 ITLDATIKLSK
-534 AGNTV
+534 AGNSI

-557 GEYTIVT
+557 GEYNIVT
-564 FKKALT
+564 FKKAL
-570 EEEYP
+570 EDDELP

-586 NLEPM
+586 NLVPM
-591 LLRVLAVNQNEEKG
+591 MIRILAVNQNEEKG

-615 PTKFTAIDEGAILVP
+615 PTKFAAIDEGVSLIP
-630 SKTTILDPTFSTPEN
+630 SNTTVLDPTFSTPEN
-645 LQVTEGTYVSSPGNL
+645 MSVTEGTYVSSPGNL
-660 SVKLMVS
+660 SVKLSVS
-667 WEGKSPSYVLRYR
+667 WDGRSPAYVLRYR
-680 RSDVVEDWVT
+680 RSDVIEDWVT
-690 TEVKTE
+690 VQLKDS
-696 QYDILNAAENG
+696 QYEILNVAEQG
-707 MYDIELYSIS
+707 TYDIEVYSIS
-717 ATGRRSSVISMVYTT
+717 VGGRRSSVLAAVYTT
-732 LGTMTPP
+732 LGTLTPP
-739 DAPTLLTA
+739 EPPTGLTA
-747 IGDYR
+747 VGDYR
-752 VNVLA
+752 VVVLN
-757 WQLPATI
+757 WLLPGTI
-764 DIDKINVYA
+764 DLDKINVYA
-773 SRTNDLT
+773 STTNDLS
-780 TASLIAAVAST
+780 TATLIAATAST

-813 RGMLSQPNSSLGTEA
+813 RGMLSQPNSSIGTEA

-834 SFLKNKITSS
+834 SFLKNKITAS

-865 VSKKIDESVGELHDA
+865 VSKKIDESVGDLNTR
-880 VDAVE
+880 VDE
-885 LSVTNISQSVTDMQ
+885 IDLSVA
-899 DSVTGVKK
+899 GVKQ

-917 GMEKAQSDLQASV
+917 GMEQAQADLKTSV
-930 KTTTDKVN
+930 KDTSDKVDK
-938 QAVSEMD
+938 AIGEVGD
-945 ETAANVVSM
+945 ATANVVAL
-954 QETVKKQSESVASTL
+954 QETVQKQGESVANTL

-976 DGSKSL
+976 DGSKAL
-982 IAEEKKARVDGDAA
+982 IAEEKQARVDGDAA
-996 ISQKVDTIQS
+996 IGEKVDTIQS
-1006 TVDTG
+1006 VVEDG
-1011 QASIDEM
+1011 QASIGEM

-1038 TAKANIDLAL
+1038 NAKASIDLAL

-1061 ASVTTTQDALAD
+1061 ASVNTSQDALAD
-1073 SVSAVSK
+1073 SVSAVAK

-1095 QLQVERETRASA
+1095 QLQEERETRASA

-1132 EQQARANADSALS
+1132 EQQARADADSALS

-1157 DVKAQIAAEAKT
+1157 DIKAQIAAEAKT
-1169 RADKDSALSSQITAL
+1169 RADKDSALSSQITSL
-1184 SSQVNDDVAAQIA
+1184 SAQVNDDVTAQIA
-1197 TESQARTDGDNALSS
+1197 TESQARTDGDTALSTK
-1212 QVDSLAAK
+1212 VDSLATK
-1220 TTSDIKA
+1220 TTSD
-1227 AVATETKA
+1227 
-1235 RTSADSALSSQIT
+1235 
-1248 SLKTQTAADIKA
+1248 
-1260 AVDTETQARTDG
+1260 
-1272 DSALSSQITSL
+1272 
-1283 QTQTA
+1283 
-1288 ADIKAAVATETKAR
+1288 
-1302 TDGDTAL
+1302 
-1309 SSQVSSLKTQTA
+1309 
-1321 SDIKAAVATETK
+1321 
-1333 ARTDRDSAL
+1333 
-1342 SSQIS
+1342 
-1347 SLETQTA
+1347 
-1354 SNIKAAVATETKART
+1354 IKAAVATETKART

-1384 QTASDIK
+1384 QTAADIK

-1398 KARSDADSAMASDI
+1398 KARTDGDSALSSQISSLETQTAADIKAAVATETKARTTADTALGSQITSLKTQTAADIKAAVATETSARSDADSALATDI
-1412 SALETRAGK
+1412 SSLETRAGK
-1421 IESSVTTEQTARANA
+1421 IESSVTTEQSARSSA
-1436 DTALGKRVDTVS
+1436 DTALGKRIDTVS
-1448 AKADSVSSTV
+1448 AKTDSVSATV
-1458 QQTSA
+1458 QQTSQ
-1463 AVADVNAKVS
+1463 AVADVNNKVS

-1481 TSTSNGQK
+1481 TSNANGQK

-1495 LGIDGSGLSQFLIR
+1495 LGVDDSGLSQFLVR
-1509 ADRFGLVNSVDGKVT
+1509 ADRFGLVNSVDGKIT
-1524 TPFVVE
+1524 TPFVIE
-1530 NSVAYMNGA
+1530 NSVAYMSGA
-1539 YIKDGTIVNA
+1539 NIKDGTITNA
-1549 KIGDLQST
+1549 KVGDLQST
-1557 NYVSGKTGWR
+1557 NYASGRTGWR
-1567 IAKGGAFEMN
+1567 ISKSGTFEMN
-1577 GNSGSTGRMVINNNR
+1577 GSSSGNGRMVISNNR
-1592 IEVYDENGRLRVRM
+1592 IDVYDENNVLRVRM
-1606 GLM
+1606 GLL